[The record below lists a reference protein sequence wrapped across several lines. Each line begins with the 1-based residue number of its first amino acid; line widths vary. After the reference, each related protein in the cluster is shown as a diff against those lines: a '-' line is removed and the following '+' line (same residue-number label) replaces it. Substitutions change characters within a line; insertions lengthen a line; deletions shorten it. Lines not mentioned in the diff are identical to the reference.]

1 MATDGYNWKKGETVY
16 LPWKEKLIKQSG
28 STGYASIVNSK
39 YICVR
44 EATNTQR
51 GILVKAMGKV
61 PMHHII
67 KVGGG
72 NFL

>member
-1 MATDGYNWKKGETVY
+1 MDVNKNNWKVGELVN
-16 LPWKEKLIKQSG
+16 LPRTETLLKKRGMTRYERLVESR
-28 STGYASIVNSK
+28 
-39 YICVR
+39 YICIR
-44 EATNTQR
+44 EATDTQR